1 MPRGGNL
8 RSVRHQLFATRG
20 ASSTR
25 PNPAATSSTRA
36 KGIRAVPPV
45 DARYAHQVPASA
57 LEDLVRAWQLTRV
70 LLQSRLGFTK
80 RPSRTATHILR
91 ATHLDS
97 PIPHEPRSIWWRCE
111 PTATFADCKAA
122 ADKLLAKLPPHEP
135 YSTDSFK
142 RDHDKLLWDPRYGKR
157 RYGMIKFKPATCIGD
172 VYAEGDEILC
182 MQHLHK
188 QWARTCNGL
197 SESRLDRIDAAR
209 ALAGAEAREDIVKQA
224 TREHVSKEDK
234 VRAEGQFASWKA
246 PKPIGAFHR
255 SAGKA
260 STGHRSGTGS
270 GTRSGTARSGSSTNK
285 SGGGGGASKLD
296 RTMTATSKSL
306 AATTST
312 RRLVGSGV
320 ALTNRN

>member
-1 MPRGGNL
+1 M
-8 RSVRHQLFATRG
+8 
-20 ASSTR
+20 
-25 PNPAATSSTRA
+25 RA
-36 KGIRAVPPV
+36 R
-45 DARYAHQVPASA
+45 R
-57 LEDLVRAWQLTRV
+57 LTRV
-70 LLQSRLGFTK
+70 LLPSRLGFTK
-80 RPSRTATHILR
+80 RPSRTATHIPSRL
-91 ATHLDS
+91 TPS
-97 PIPHEPRSIWWRCE
+97 PHASRSIWWRCE

-122 ADKLLAKLPPHEP
+122 ADKLLATLPPHEP

-157 RYGMIKFKPATCIGD
+157 RYGMIDFKPATCIGD
-172 VYAEGDEILC
+172 VYAEGDEIIC

-197 SESRLDRIDAAR
+197 SEARLERRDAAR

-224 TREHVSKEDK
+224 TREHVSREEK

-255 SAGKA
+255 SVGKA
-260 STGHRSGTGS
+260 STGHRSGTGT
-270 GTRSGTARSGSSTNK
+270 GTRVGTAKSGSSTSK
-285 SGGGGGASKLD
+285 SGGGGEASKLD
-296 RTMTATSKSL
+296 RTMSATSKSL

-312 RRLVGSGV
+312 RRSVGSGG